1 MALSANRSTIPVLT
15 LEEARRL
22 IPNGRSVGTIQP
34 LIANGE
40 ALTIGVTDDRTFFCD
55 GLLKPLG
62 ITNPNDDAN
71 VVIKLDGD
79 EISLEYDPEMYD
91 RDICGR
97 AIASHRFEA

>member
-40 ALTIGVTDDRTFFCD
+40 APSSATGCSSRW
-55 GLLKPLG
+55 
-62 ITNPNDDAN
+62 
-71 VVIKLDGD
+71 
-79 EISLEYDPEMYD
+79 
-91 RDICGR
+91 
-97 AIASHRFEA
+97 ASQTQTMTPMS